1 MVLIKNYHRVRIITS
16 KLFIHN
22 TLSRKKEEFIPVDS
36 NHVRMYTCGPTVY
49 NYAHIGNARPA
60 VVSDLLIRVLRQL
73 YKKVTYVSN
82 ITDIDDKIINASQET
97 GDSIDVITKKYEQIY
112 NEDMHSLGVL
122 KPDIQPHAT
131 DFINEMIELVEKM
144 IVNGTAYESE
154 GHVLFNVKE
163 YSAYGKLSGR
173 NIEDQLAGSRVEV
186 ASYKKNPGDF
196 VLWKPSIDNQ
206 PGWDSPW
213 GFGRPGWHLEC
224 STMSE
229 QSLGLPFD
237 IHGGGM
243 DLTFPHHENEIA
255 QSCGAHG
262 EDKNPSIFVKYWIHN
277 AMLNI
282 DGEKMSKS
290 LGNIFYIRDYLKEH
304 DGEVLRLALL
314 SGHYR
319 QSINW
324 SGETIEQSKN
334 ILDKFY
340 RILNSVSDVDENKEL
355 LNQCPKKVLDA
366 LCDDLN
372 TSKALAEFNEISK
385 KLSSAI
391 NLDDKI
397 KYKTK
402 LLAAAQVFGIL
413 QQSPKKWLGIGQ
425 VQDNLDGDYIESL
438 INERNQA
445 RALKNFSKA
454 DEIRDKLID
463 MGVEIED
470 TSDGTVWRMK

>member
-1 MVLIKNYHRVRIITS
+1 
-16 KLFIHN
+16 
-22 TLSRKKEEFIPVDS
+22 
-36 NHVRMYTCGPTVY
+36 MYTCGPTVY
-49 NYAHIGNARPA
+49 NFAHIGNARPA
-60 VVSDLLIRVLRQL
+60 VVSDVLVRVLRQL
-73 YKKVTYVSN
+73 YSKVTYVSN
-82 ITDIDDKIINASQET
+82 ITDIDDKIIKASIES
-97 GDSIDVITKKYEQIY
+97 GESIDLITKKYENIY
-112 NEDMHSLGVL
+112 NEDMTSLGVL
-122 KPDIQPHAT
+122 KPDYQPHAT
-131 DFINEMIELVEKM
+131 DFIPEMIRLIEKM
-144 IVNGTAYESE
+144 IENNTAYESE
-154 GHVLFNVKE
+154 KHVLFDVTK

-196 VLWKPSIDNQ
+196 VLWKPSTDNQ

-229 QSLGLPFD
+229 ETLGLPFD

-262 EDKNPSIFVKYWIHN
+262 EDKDPSIFVRYWIHN

-290 LGNIFYIRDYLKEH
+290 LGNIFYIRDYLKNH

-324 SGETIEQSKN
+324 SAETMEQSKS
-334 ILDKFY
+334 ILDRLY
-340 RILNSVSDVDENKEL
+340 RILNKVEDIKVEDQDLAE
-355 LNQCPKKVLDA
+355 CPEKVLLA

-372 TSKALAEFNEISK
+372 TSKALAELNDISK
-385 KLSSAI
+385 KLSTS
-391 NLDDKI
+391 NNDSDKL
-397 KYKTK
+397 KYKIE
-402 LLAAAQVFGIL
+402 LLSAAKVFGIL
-413 QQSPKKWLGIGQ
+413 NQSPKKWLGIGQ
-425 VQDNLDGDYIESL
+425 IQDNLDSDFIEKL
-438 INERNQA
+438 IQQRTEA
-445 RALKNFSKA
+445 RLAKDFNKA
-454 DEIRDKLID
+454 DEIRNTLSD

-470 TSDGTVWRMK
+470 APDGTTWRMK

>member
-1 MVLIKNYHRVRIITS
+1 MP

-36 NHVRMYTCGPTVY
+36 SHVRMYTCGPTVY

-60 VVSDLLIRVLRQL
+60 VVSDLLVRVLRQL
-73 YKKVTYVSN
+73 YSKVTYVSN
-82 ITDIDDKIINASQET
+82 ITDIDDKIINASIET
-97 GDSIDVITKKYEQIY
+97 GVSIDEITKKYEKIY
-112 NEDMHSLGVL
+112 NEDMASLGVL

-131 DFINEMIELVEKM
+131 DFIQQMIDLIQQM
-144 IVNGTAYESE
+144 INNDTAYESE
-154 GHVLFNVKE
+154 GHVLFDVTK

-173 NIEDQLAGSRVEV
+173 DIEDQLAGSRVEV

-196 VLWKPSIDNQ
+196 VLWKPSTNNQ
-206 PGWDSPW
+206 PGWESPW

-229 QSLGLPFD
+229 ESLGLPFD

-255 QSCGAHG
+255 QSCGAHN
-262 EDKNPSIFVKYWIHN
+262 EDKDPTIFSKYWFHN

-290 LGNIFYIRDYLKEH
+290 LGNIFYIRDYLKKCN
-304 DGEVLRLALL
+304 GETLRLALL

-324 SGETIEQSKN
+324 TSNTIEQSKN
-334 ILDKFY
+334 TLDKFY
-340 RILNSVSDVDENKEL
+340 RVLNKVSDIDINEKVINKCPEKILN
-355 LNQCPKKVLDA
+355 A

-372 TSKALAEFNEISK
+372 TSKALAEINEIVK
-385 KLSSAI
+385 KLSLSTKL
-391 NLDDKI
+391 NE
-397 KYKTK
+397 KTK
-402 LLAAAQVFGIL
+402 FKTELLAAAQVFGIL
-413 QQSPKKWLGIGQ
+413 QHSPKKWLGIGQ
-425 VQDNLDGDYIESL
+425 IQDNLDSTFIENL
-438 INERNQA
+438 INQRNQA
-445 RALKNFSKA
+445 RLSKDFNKA
-454 DEIRDKLID
+454 DEIRDKLTEI
-463 MGVEIED
+463 GVEIED
-470 TSDGTVWRMK
+470 TPNGTIWRSQ